1 MTADLQTGQSRSSRG
16 RRGPGGRGAGLD
28 RAQIVDRAIAL
39 MDAEGAGALTIR
51 RLADDLG
58 VESAALYWHFVSKAD
73 LCRAV
78 VDTVGARLRVA
89 TVTTGTARE
98 RLEHHFTAIRD
109 HWRRHP
115 SVLELS
121 RQYPPSAGGDVA
133 REGLGLVEELGIGPS
148 DTLECYRSLSWTVT
162 GFVILEQNLQSSVH
176 HRRVGGTRWV
186 LAIDDDARTDSTFDT
201 DELFRTTLTMALD
214 GLESRRERR
223 PSRRRQ
229 G

>member
-1 MTADLQTGQSRSSRG
+1 M
-16 RRGPGGRGAGLD
+16 
-28 RAQIVDRAIAL
+28 DRAIAV

-51 RLADDLG
+51 RLAGDLG
-58 VESAALYWHFVSKAD
+58 VESAALYWHFASKGE

-89 TVTTGTARE
+89 TVTTGSARE

-133 REGLGLVEELGIGPS
+133 RAGLALCEELGI
-148 DTLECYRSLSWTVT
+148 DADDALECYRSLSWTVT
-162 GFVILEQNLQSSVH
+162 GFVILEQNLESSVH
-176 HRRVGGTRWV
+176 HRRAGGTRWV
-186 LAIDDDARTDSTFDT
+186 LAVDDDDASTDRAFDT

-214 GLESRRERR
+214 GLD
-223 PSRRRQ
+223 RRRARRRSRPQ
-229 G
+229 A